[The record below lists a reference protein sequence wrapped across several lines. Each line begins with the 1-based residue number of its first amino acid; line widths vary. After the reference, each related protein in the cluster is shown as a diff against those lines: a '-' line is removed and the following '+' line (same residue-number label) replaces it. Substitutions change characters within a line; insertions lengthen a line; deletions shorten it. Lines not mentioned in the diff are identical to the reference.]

1 MCSPSQRSCLVTTP
15 TVTCTQVVNTRRH
28 VPFSSVA
35 DYTDIF
41 WAQHYWQCGQPDK
54 ARNKLTTALAHFTRT
69 QDAVGI
75 GKSLTGLSAVSLA
88 QGCYDR
94 ALAYSQAATAILEDT
109 DAKHDYAIALYQLG
123 VSHFELQHW
132 PQAEKILEQALT
144 QFYTLSTLEQENR
157 TLLYLGRVYA
167 EQQKLLFALA
177 CYESVLD
184 SLITNP
190 FLENRRDLL
199 GDVLKAVAQLSQHK
213 QAGKAAIA
221 GLQSILEEYSLA
233 AYHLQIAAHLQPSR
247 QS

>member
-1 MCSPSQRSCLVTTP
+1 
-15 TVTCTQVVNTRRH
+15 VTC
-28 VPFSSVA
+28 
-35 DYTDIF
+35 
-41 WAQHYWQCGQPDK
+41 
-54 ARNKLTTALAHFTRT
+54 
-69 QDAVGI
+69 
-75 GKSLTGLSAVSLA
+75 
-88 QGCYDR
+88 
-94 ALAYSQAATAILEDT
+94 SQ
-109 DAKHDYAIALYQLG
+109 
-123 VSHFELQHW
+123 
-132 PQAEKILEQALT
+132 
-144 QFYTLSTLEQENR
+144 
-157 TLLYLGRVYA
+157 
-167 EQQKLLFALA
+167 LLFALA

>member
-41 WAQHYWQCGQPDK
+41 WAQHYCQCGQPDK

-75 GKSLTGLSAVSLA
+75 GKSLNGLSAVSLA

-132 PQAEKILEQALT
+132 PQAEKNSGT
-144 QFYTLSTLEQENR
+144 STD
-157 TLLYLGRVYA
+157 T
-167 EQQKLLFALA
+167 
-177 CYESVLD
+177 VLHP
-184 SLITNP
+184 IYP
-190 FLENRRDLL
+190 
-199 GDVLKAVAQLSQHK
+199 G
-213 QAGKAAIA
+213 AGKSHAPLFGTSLCRAAKVA
-221 GLQSILEEYSLA
+221 VCASL
-233 AYHLQIAAHLQPSR
+233 LRICLGQPDN
-247 QS
+247 